1 MSSKTQAPD
10 GPVDYA
16 PASPLTSD
24 DAGYRTLAN
33 ALPIILWTCD
43 ARGQLEWVSERWC
56 ELTGQS
62 QEQALIDKGAL
73 EPVHPDDRAEV
84 MRGWQQSLETSAPG
98 EIEYRIRTREGVY
111 RWYVAQIAPI
121 RGADGSITRWVAAT
135 FDVHNRREAED
146 ALRASA
152 RRVETVVHLNP

>member
-1 MSSKTQAPD
+1 
-10 GPVDYA
+10 
-16 PASPLTSD
+16 
-24 DAGYRTLAN
+24 
-33 ALPIILWTCD
+33 
-43 ARGQLEWVSERWC
+43 
-56 ELTGQS
+56 
-62 QEQALIDKGAL
+62 DKGAL

-135 FDVHNRREAED
+135 FDVHNRRQAED
-146 ALRASA
+146 ALRASE
-152 RRVETVVHLNP
+152 RRFETVFHLNPQASAITRLSDGTYLAVNDAFLDLTGFAREEVIGSTTVSLGIW